1 MRYILTTEFTPIV
14 EVECIAQNI
23 SAEAVI
29 ELAEHPEADSGVKLW
44 PGKSLAIR
52 AETYA
57 RCIGTRSGTCVLATA
72 PLPGTGEASDN
83 DIAKLFTAG
92 SVEFVPDLFVKMSRL
107 KYYKTLQDALNR
119 QIFVAQVAGKD
130 LSTNDFTDAYKA
142 QLDGITNIILNVVEN
157 AGYAKKIDLTKAVN
171 YRGSVIL
178 FSDLPTNA
186 AVGDLYNIQ
195 QADTA
200 HGIRAGDNVIWNG
213 VTWDVMAGESSQE
226 WTEED
231 IRAIFEGMSSIGGG
245 GGTGGNTGTETSDT
259 EEWADDSD
267 IDSLFNGGYGSD
279 EPDDGFASDSDI
291 DSLFNGV
298 SADDIISS
306 GSSSGSSSEWADD
319 GDIDDLFS

>member
-1 MRYILTTEFTPIV
+1 M
-14 EVECIAQNI
+14 ECVAQNI

-29 ELAEHPEADSGVKLW
+29 ELAEFPEADSGVKLW

-57 RCIGTRSGTCVLATA
+57 RCIGTGSGTCVLATA

-142 QLDGITNIILNVVEN
+142 QLDGITNIILNTVEA
-157 AGYAKKIDLTKAVN
+157 AGYAKKSDLTRAVN

-178 FSDLPTNA
+178 FSDLPNDA

-213 VTWDVMAGESSQE
+213 VTWDVLAGESAQE

-245 GGTGGNTGTETSDT
+245 GGTGGNTGTETGDT
-259 EEWADDSD
+259 DEWATDND
-267 IDSLFNGGYGSD
+267 IDKLFGGGSD
-279 EPDDGFASDSDI
+279 DDETEDGFASNSDI

-298 SADDIISS
+298 GSDDIISG
-306 GSSSGSSSEWADD
+306 GSSTGDTGNSEWAGD